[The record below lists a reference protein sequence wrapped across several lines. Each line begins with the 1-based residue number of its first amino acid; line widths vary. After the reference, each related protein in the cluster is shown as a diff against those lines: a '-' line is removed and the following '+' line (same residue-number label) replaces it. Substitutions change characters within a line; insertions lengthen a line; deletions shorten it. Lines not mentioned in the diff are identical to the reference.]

1 MTVFTHRILSSLV
14 GLGLLTLG
22 ACSSADDETLELE
35 TADTNGAATPDTAAA
50 DAPAALSREAQI
62 AIIEQRLD
70 ATNGRDWETWESLH
84 TPDAIRTAPELEE
97 PLQSAAAM
105 RAAIETLSVAFPD
118 YHLELERAFG
128 QGEWLALRIHTTGTM
143 TGPLTFSDGT
153 QLPPTGQPIQQDWA
167 ALVRF
172 EGERIAE
179 FHEFYDQLTLMVQL
193 GLITP

>member
-1 MTVFTHRILSSLV
+1 MTAYAQRLLSSLF
-14 GLGLLTLG
+14 GLGLFTLG
-22 ACSSADDETLELE
+22 ACSDAGDETV
-35 TADTNGAATPDTAAA
+35 AA
-50 DAPAALSREAQI
+50 DATEEAADTSAASAPVLSRDAQV

-70 ATNGRDWETWESLH
+70 ATNRRDWDTWESLH
-84 TPDAIRTAPELEE
+84 TPGAIRTAPELEE
-97 PLQSAAAM
+97 PLQGAAAM

-118 YHLELERAFG
+118 YHLELEGAFG

-172 EGERIAE
+172 EGDRIAE

>member
-1 MTVFTHRILSSLV
+1 MTAFAHRVLSSLV
-14 GLGLLTLG
+14 GLGLLGLA
-22 ACSSADDETLELE
+22 ACSDADETLAAGDTTDT
-35 TADTNGAATPDTAAA
+35 TADVSAQAPSGSTP
-50 DAPAALSREAQI
+50 ALSRDEQV

-70 ATNGRDWETWESLH
+70 ATNRRDWDTWESLH
-84 TPDAIRTAPELEE
+84 TPDAIRTAPELEQ
-97 PLQSAAAM
+97 PLQGAAAM

-153 QLPPTGQPIQQDWA
+153 QLPATGQPIQQDWA

-172 EGERIAE
+172 DGDHIAE

-193 GLITP
+193 GVVTP

>member
-1 MTVFTHRILSSLV
+1 MTAFAHRVLSSAF

-22 ACSSADDETLELE
+22 ACSDADDETVA
-35 TADTNGAATPDTAAA
+35 ADNTDAATTNTPATT
-50 DAPAALSREAQI
+50 DAPAALSREEQV

-70 ATNGRDWETWESLH
+70 ATNRRDWDTWESLH
-84 TPDAIRTAPELEE
+84 TPDAVRTAPELDE
-97 PLQSAAAM
+97 PLQGAAAM

-128 QGEWLALRIHTTGTM
+128 QGAWLALRIHTTGTM

-153 QLPPTGQPIQQDWA
+153 QLPPTGQPIEQDWA

-172 EGERIAE
+172 EGDHIAE

-193 GLITP
+193 GLISP